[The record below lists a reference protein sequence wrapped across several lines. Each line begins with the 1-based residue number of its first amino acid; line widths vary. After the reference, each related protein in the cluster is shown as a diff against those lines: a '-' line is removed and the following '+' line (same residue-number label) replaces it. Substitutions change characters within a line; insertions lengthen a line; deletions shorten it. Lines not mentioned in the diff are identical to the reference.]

1 MVQKLDRAEMGRA
14 DRQAELSAM
23 VRLYQRDLDRF
34 DQAVADRLGI
44 NRTDLRC
51 LDILTDEAGGGRRL
65 TPKELA
71 AKSGMSPS
79 AITTV
84 LDRLERAG
92 YARRVR
98 DDVNRRRVLV
108 ALTPLVAKLA
118 DEIFA
123 PVAAAGQAHVA
134 SYSDEQL
141 ELLLGFFARA
151 HQQRTDQIQALQ
163 QTLDQKEHTR

>member
-1 MVQKLDRAEMGRA
+1 MIEQLLDRR
-14 DRQAELSAM
+14 AELSAL
-23 VRLYQRDLDRF
+23 VRLYQRDVDRF
-34 DQAVADRLGI
+34 DQAVADRLGV

-51 LDILTDEAGGGRRL
+51 LDILTDEGGSGRRL

-71 AKSGMSPS
+71 SKSGMSPS

-92 YARRVR
+92 YAQRVR
-98 DDVNRRRVLV
+98 DDGNRRQVLV
-108 ALTPLVAKLA
+108 ALTPLLA
-118 DEIFA
+118 ELAEDIFG

-134 SYSDEQL
+134 SYTDEQI

-151 HQQRTDQIQALQ
+151 HELRAEQIAALRKNSPPPSA
-163 QTLDQKEHTR
+163 QKER